1 LSAIDN
7 PLHDQEVGSADA
19 TQDTTR
25 IDDVRIGAVR
35 PLISPALLQDEL
47 PVPPSVQTLVEKTRT
62 EIADILHGRDDRL
75 VMIVGPCSIHD
86 HDQAIEYAHKLK
98 VAADTYKDDLLIVMR
113 VYFEKPRTTVGW
125 KGYINDPRLDGSF
138 RINEGLRL
146 ARQLLLDINGLGL
159 STATEFLDLLSPQ
172 YIADLIAWGA
182 IGARTT
188 ESQSHRQLASG
199 LSCPIGF
206 KNGTDGGVQIAAD
219 AIVAARAS
227 HAFMGMTKMG
237 MAAIFETRGNDDAH
251 VILRGGK
258 KGPNYDSASVEATC
272 VALKSAGLREQV
284 MVAFASTGGGAG
296 SGAAV
301 VAARA
306 PHHRRHA
313 GKSSGRRP
321 SGSEARCAVASRRID
336 HGCLRQL
343 GADRAGARDARRGH
357 PQTSRR
363 LSASRDASAESGN
376 PPGSPLGES
385 TKTHAP
391 HQPPIDPPYRGWAA
405 RDSSRPMH
413 RSPRAGLARVDAP
426 A

>member
-1 LSAIDN
+1 MRSIDD
-7 PLHDQEVGSADA
+7 PLHDKEVGVADV

-47 PVPPSVQTLVEKTRT
+47 PVSPEVQALVERSRET
-62 EIADILHGRDDRL
+62 IGNILHGRDDRL
-75 VMIVGPCSIHD
+75 LAVVGPCSIHD
-86 HDQAIEYAHKLK
+86 HDQALDYAHRLK
-98 VAADTYKDDLLIVMR
+98 AAADALKDDLYIVMR

-138 RINEGLRL
+138 RINEGLRC

-159 STATEFLDLLSPQ
+159 PAGTEFLDLLSPQ

-199 LSCPIGF
+199 LSSPIGF

-258 KGPNYDSASVEATC
+258 KGPNYDSASIVDTC
-272 VALKSAGLREQV
+272 GVLKAAGLREQV
-284 MVAFASTGGGAG
+284 MVDCS
-296 SGAAV
+296 
-301 VAARA
+301 
-306 PHHRRHA
+306 HA
-313 GKSSGRRP
+313 NSGKSHIRQI
-321 SGSEARCAVASRRID
+321 EVAQD
-336 HGCLRQL
+336 LARQL
-343 GADRAGARDARRGH
+343 SQGEQRIIGVMIESNLEEGRQDLKPGVPLRYGVSITDACLAWSQTEPVLDLLANAVRERRKAVSG
-357 PQTSRR
+357 
-363 LSASRDASAESGN
+363 LS
-376 PPGSPLGES
+376 
-385 TKTHAP
+385 
-391 HQPPIDPPYRGWAA
+391 
-405 RDSSRPMH
+405 SSNWK
-413 RSPRAGLARVDAP
+413 
-426 A
+426 

>member
-1 LSAIDN
+1 MRSIDD
-7 PLHDQEVGSADA
+7 PLHDKEVGVADV

-47 PVPPSVQTLVEKTRT
+47 PVSPEVQALVERSRET
-62 EIADILHGRDDRL
+62 IGDILHGRDDRL
-75 VMIVGPCSIHD
+75 LAVVGPCSIHD
-86 HDQAIEYAHKLK
+86 HDQALDYAHRLK
-98 VAADTYKDDLLIVMR
+98 AAAEALKDDLFIVMR

-138 RINEGLRL
+138 RINEGLRC
-146 ARQLLLDINGLGL
+146 ARQLLLDITGLGL
-159 STATEFLDLLSPQ
+159 PAGTEFLDLLSPQ

-258 KGPNYDSASVEATC
+258 KGPNYDSASIDETC
-272 VALKSAGLREQV
+272 DVLKTAGLREQV
-284 MVAFASTGGGAG
+284 MVDCS
-296 SGAAV
+296 
-301 VAARA
+301 
-306 PHHRRHA
+306 HA
-313 GKSSGRRP
+313 NSGKSHIRQIDVAQDLAKQLSQGDQRIVGVMIESNLEEGRQDLKPGVPLRYGVSITDACLAWAQTEP
-321 SGSEARCAVASRRID
+321 VLELLANAVRE
-336 HGCLRQL
+336 
-343 GADRAGARDARRGH
+343 
-357 PQTSRR
+357 RR
-363 LSASRDASAESGN
+363 L
-376 PPGSPLGES
+376 
-385 TKTHAP
+385 
-391 HQPPIDPPYRGWAA
+391 AA
-405 RDSSRPMH
+405 
-413 RSPRAGLARVDAP
+413 
-426 A
+426 

>member
-1 LSAIDN
+1 MKHIDN
-7 PLHDQEVGSADA
+7 PLHDQEVGVADT

-47 PVPPSVQTLVEKTRT
+47 PVAPDIQALVEKSRAA
-62 EIADILHGRDDRL
+62 IGDILHGRDDRL
-75 VMIVGPCSIHD
+75 LAVVGPCSIHD
-86 HDQAIEYAHKLK
+86 HDQALEYAQMLK
-98 VAADTYKDDLLIVMR
+98 RAADALQNELFVVMR

-138 RINEGLRL
+138 RINEGLRR
-146 ARQLLLDINGLGL
+146 ARELLLDVNALGL
-159 STATEFLDLLSPQ
+159 PAGTEFLDLLSPQ

-237 MAAIFETRGNDDAH
+237 MAAIFETRGNDTAH

-258 KGPNYDSASVEATC
+258 KGPNYDSAAIEESCA
-272 VALKSAGLREQV
+272 ALRKAGLREQV
-284 MVAFASTGGGAG
+284 MVDCSHAN
-296 SGAAV
+296 SGKSHLRQRDVADDLAQQLTRGEKRIVGVMIESNIEEGRQDLKPGVALRHGVSITDACLSWAQTEPVLDALAEAV
-301 VAARA
+301 R
-306 PHHRRHA
+306 HRR
-313 GKSSGRRP
+313 G
-321 SGSEARCAVASRRID
+321 
-336 HGCLRQL
+336 
-343 GADRAGARDARRGH
+343 
-357 PQTSRR
+357 
-363 LSASRDASAESGN
+363 
-376 PPGSPLGES
+376 
-385 TKTHAP
+385 
-391 HQPPIDPPYRGWAA
+391 
-405 RDSSRPMH
+405 
-413 RSPRAGLARVDAP
+413 
-426 A
+426 

>member
-1 LSAIDN
+1 MRSIDN
-7 PLHDQEVGSADA
+7 PLHDQEVGFADA

-47 PVPPSVQTLVEKTRT
+47 PVPPAVQTLVEESRT
-62 EIADILHGRDDRL
+62 AIGNILHGRDDRL
-75 VMIVGPCSIHD
+75 LMIVGPCSIHD
-86 HDQAIEYAHKLK
+86 HDQALDYAHRLK
-98 VAADTYKDDLLIVMR
+98 RTADTLQDDLMIVMR

-138 RINEGLRL
+138 RINEGLRC
-146 ARQLLLDINGLGL
+146 ARQLLLDVNGLGL
-159 STATEFLDLLSPQ
+159 PASTEFLDLLSPQ

-258 KGPNYDSASVEATC
+258 LGPNYDSESIEQGCAVLRA
-272 VALKSAGLREQV
+272 AGLREQV
-284 MVAFASTGGGAG
+284 MVDCSHANSRKSHLRQAEVAQD
-296 SGAAV
+296 
-301 VAARA
+301 VAAQLSKGEQRIIGVMIESNLEDGRQDLKPGVPLQYGVSITDA
-306 PHHRRHA
+306 CLSWSQTEPLLDLLAQAVRKRR
-313 GKSSGRRP
+313 
-321 SGSEARCAVASRRID
+321 EV
-336 HGCLRQL
+336 
-343 GADRAGARDARRGH
+343 
-357 PQTSRR
+357 
-363 LSASRDASAESGN
+363 
-376 PPGSPLGES
+376 
-385 TKTHAP
+385 
-391 HQPPIDPPYRGWAA
+391 
-405 RDSSRPMH
+405 
-413 RSPRAGLARVDAP
+413 
-426 A
+426 